1 MTKVLVSDP
10 IDQAGLDI
18 LNQVAQV
25 DQRIGLSEDEL
36 VGIIGEYDGL
46 MIRSGTQ
53 VTATVIAAAS
63 RLKII
68 GRAGVGVDNV
78 DVPAATQ
85 RGVLVVNSPEG
96 NTIAAAEHALAMMLS
111 LSRHVPQ
118 ANAGMRAGKWDRKKY
133 VGNELYKKTL
143 GVVGLGK
150 IGSHV
155 AKVAQ
160 AMGMDVTAYDPFIA
174 ADRAKQMQVKLIE
187 LDELFRT
194 ADYVTLHIPRTK
206 DTENLVNADLLRTMK
221 PTARIV
227 NCARGGVVDEAAI
240 SEAINQGVIAGAGL
254 DVYANEPLAED
265 SPLRAVERGLVLTP
279 HLGASTEEAQENVA
293 IDVAEQIRD
302 VLLGLPARSAVNI
315 PGLSAEIMERLKPHL
330 QLAETVG
337 LLVSQLAGGH
347 VKEME
352 LRLQGEFASHPS
364 QPLVI
369 AALKGLLSAA
379 LGDSIN
385 FVNASLEA
393 KARGITVLEVKDET
407 SRDFAGGSLQI
418 TTRGDQGD
426 RCVTGAVFAD
436 GELRIT
442 SIDEFPVNVSP
453 SRHMLFTRHRDMPG
467 IIGHL
472 GSMMGEHNVNIASM
486 QVGRKIVRG
495 DAVMVLSIDDP
506 IPAELLQKIIAIDG
520 IQEAHPVTL

>member
-10 IDQAGLDI
+10 IDQAGIEI
-18 LNQVAQV
+18 LSEVAEV
-25 DQRIGLSEDEL
+25 DQRTGLSEDEL
-36 VGIIGEYDGL
+36 IGIIGDYDAL

-53 VTATVIAAAS
+53 VTAAVIHAATK
-63 RLKII
+63 LKII

-78 DVPAATQ
+78 DVPVATQ

-118 ANAGMRAGKWDRKKY
+118 AHAGMRDGRWDRKKY

-155 AKVAQ
+155 ARVARS
-160 AMGMDVTAYDPFIA
+160 MGMEVIAYDPFIA
-174 ADRAKQMQVKLIE
+174 ADRAQQMQVQLTE
-187 LDELFRT
+187 LDALFRT

-206 DTENLVNADLLRTMK
+206 DTENLVDADLLRTMK

-227 NCARGGVVDEAAI
+227 NCARGGVVNESAIAEAVR
-240 SEAINQGVIAGAGL
+240 EGVIAGAGL
-254 DVYANEPLAED
+254 DVYASEPLAED

-315 PGLSAEIMERLKPHL
+315 PGLSAEIMERLKPNL
-330 QLAETVG
+330 QLAETLG

-352 LRLQGEFASHPS
+352 LRFQGEFASHPP
-364 QPLVI
+364 QPHVI
-369 AALKGLLSAA
+369 ASLKGLLSAA

-385 FVNASLEA
+385 YVNASLEA
-393 KARGITVLEVKDET
+393 KARGIQVLEVKDES

-418 TTRGDQGD
+418 TTRGDQGN
-426 RCVTGAVFAD
+426 RSVTGAVFAG

-442 SIDEFPVNVSP
+442 SIDAYPVNVTP
-453 SRHMLFTRHRDMPG
+453 SSHMLFTRHRDMPG
-467 IIGHL
+467 IIGQL
-472 GSMMGEHNVNIASM
+472 GSLLGEHNVNIASM

-495 DAVMVLSIDDP
+495 DAVMVLGIDDP
-506 IPAELLQKIIAIDG
+506 IPESLLQAVMAIEG
-520 IQEAHPVTL
+520 IEEAHPVAL